1 MIMWKAW
8 NDKLTSTYLYS
19 AVAVGSVE
27 DYNGIQLIVLVLQL
41 DILIQSHSSP
51 VLWFKKK
58 NSLWKL
64 CQEQAT
70 NRQSKQLAGGEYGAF
85 IKWGASHFY
94 LWQIYLHYAKLVFYY
109 WNSGCVT
116 INVLKWNEIWTECM
130 VWFR

>member
-51 VLWFKKK
+51 VLWLKK
-58 NSLWKL
+58 NSLWKR

-70 NRQSKQLAGGEYGAF
+70 NRQSKQLAGEEYGAF

-94 LWQIYLHYAKLVFYY
+94 LWQIYFALCEVSLLL
-109 WNSGCVT
+109 
-116 INVLKWNEIWTECM
+116 LK
-130 VWFR
+130 VWVCNHKCFEMKSNLNWMYGLI

>member
-58 NSLWKL
+58 THCGNFAK
-64 CQEQAT
+64 
-70 NRQSKQLAGGEYGAF
+70 NKQQTG
-85 IKWGASHFY
+85 KVS
-94 LWQIYLHYAKLVFYY
+94 
-109 WNSGCVT
+109 N
-116 INVLKWNEIWTECM
+116 
-130 VWFR
+130 